1 MGRHEGSINPIN
13 RFKEGSY
20 VSSTDRIRIILAD
33 HHQIVR
39 DGLQE
44 LLEGSGEFEVVG
56 QAGDGDEAMQA
67 ALALRPQVVIMDV
80 LIPVKDGIDTC
91 REIKAA
97 LPDTQVL
104 ILTASTEEN
113 VALDAVV
120 AGASGYLQKYSG
132 KEKLLAT
139 VRDVAEGEFRI
150 PGEVIKK
157 LLAGERARYRS
168 RPSPDAIRLTARQRH
183 ILTLFAQG
191 LSYAQIAEARGKRP
205 LTIRNSIYGIQRK
218 LQAKSK
224 QEMVVWAV
232 RNGLLDTEPID
243 Q

>member
-1 MGRHEGSINPIN
+1 M
-13 RFKEGSY
+13 
-20 VSSTDRIRIILAD
+20 SSTERIRVLLAD

-39 DGLQE
+39 VGLQE
-44 LLEGSGEFEVVG
+44 ILESSGAFEVVG
-56 QAGDGDEAMQA
+56 HAGDGEEV
-67 ALALRPQVVIMDV
+67 LRFAQELKPDIVIMDV
-80 LIPVKDGIDTC
+80 LLPINDGIETC
-91 REIKAA
+91 REIKNG

-113 VALDAVV
+113 VALEAVL
-120 AGASGYLQKYSG
+120 AGATGYLPKDSG
-132 KEKLLAT
+132 KERLLAT

-150 PGEVIKK
+150 PGEVIRQ
-157 LLAGERARYRS
+157 LLVGRRLSYRGS
-168 RPSPDAIRLTARQRH
+168 SSTEMRKLTARQQE

-191 LSYAQIAEARGKRP
+191 MSYAQIAEVRGKRP

-232 RNGLLDTEPID
+232 RNGLLDGIPETTPSD
-243 Q
+243 SP

>member
-1 MGRHEGSINPIN
+1 M
-13 RFKEGSY
+13 
-20 VSSTDRIRIILAD
+20 SSTDRTRVILAD

-44 LLEGSGEFEVVG
+44 VLEAAGGLQEVLEAAFEVVG
-56 QAGDGDEAMQA
+56 QAGDGDEAMRA
-67 ALALRPQVVIMDV
+67 ALELKPQVVIMDV
-80 LIPVKDGIDTC
+80 LIPVRDGIDAC
-91 REIKAA
+91 REIKTA

-104 ILTASTEEN
+104 ILTASTEEG
-113 VALDAVV
+113 VALDAIV
-120 AGASGYLQKYSG
+120 AGATGFLQKNSG
-132 KEKLLAT
+132 KEKFLAT

-157 LLAGERARYRS
+157 LLVGERARNRNGAVS
-168 RPSPDAIRLTARQRH
+168 DATRLTPRQEH

-191 LSYAQIAEARGKRP
+191 LTYTQIAEVRGKRP

-218 LQAKSK
+218 LKAKSK

-232 RNGLLDTEPID
+232 RNGLLDAEPLD